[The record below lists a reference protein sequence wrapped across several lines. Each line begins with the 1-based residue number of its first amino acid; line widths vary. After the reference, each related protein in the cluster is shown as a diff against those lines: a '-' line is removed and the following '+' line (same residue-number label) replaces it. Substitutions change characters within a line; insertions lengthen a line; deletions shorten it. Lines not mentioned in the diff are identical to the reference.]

1 MKRLLLVLLS
11 SGLLFT
17 ACASPAP
24 PQTQSVQPPEQR
36 TPTALPTAAGQ
47 VATPTPEAGPPQR
60 SLALVEAVTL
70 APVAVGA
77 TQAEATVRGTLGD
90 ACTTLADV
98 TVRRQAQVFIIN
110 VFKERPANVVCAQII
125 STFERTVKLDL
136 TGLAAGDYVVVAN
149 DVNTTLT
156 ITDTT
161 PAPTATRIAPTPAP
175 TAAPVTP
182 VAPTPITAPPAEAQ
196 CTNKV
201 AFEADVTIP
210 DGTPMRQGERFI
222 KTWRVR
228 NAGTCTW
235 RGYALVFYSGDQM
248 SAPPTVPIPDVV
260 PPNTLVN
267 VSVELVAPTR
277 GGRQHSD
284 WQFQDA
290 AGRRFG
296 VGPTPTG
303 ALWAVIV
310 VNFSGQEVVSP
321 PAGQGA
327 GIVPTPAGC
336 GATGNPGFEAQT
348 LALINDARAANGLP
362 PYTLQGQLQQAAAG
376 HAQDMACNL
385 FIGHTGSNGTT
396 AKIRVANQ
404 GYANHNSATENVYA
418 GSGVTPD
425 IAFNW
430 WMNSEPHRSNILSQ
444 RATQIGVAYA
454 LSPRNGWGYYTL
466 VFARP

>member
-1 MKRLLLVLLS
+1 MKRKLFVLLLG
-11 SGLLFT
+11 SGLLFA
-17 ACASPAP
+17 ACASPTPA
-24 PQTQSVQPPEQR
+24 
-36 TPTALPTAAGQ
+36 PTASPTAVVQ
-47 VATPTPEAGPPQR
+47 IATPTPEAGPPQR
-60 SLALVEAVTL
+60 SLALVEAVTI
-70 APVAVGA
+70 APVAAGA
-77 TQAEATVRGTLGD
+77 AQAEATLRGTLGD
-90 ACTTLADV
+90 ACTTLAEV

-110 VFKERPANVVCAQII
+110 VFKERPTNAICAQVA
-125 STFERTVKLDL
+125 STFERTVTLDL
-136 TGLAAGDYVVVAN
+136 TGLAAGEYVVVAN
-149 DVNTTLT
+149 DVNATLT
-156 ITDTT
+156 LAGAATATPEPTATAAAPVTT
-161 PAPTATRIAPTPAP
+161 VAPTATA
-175 TAAPVTP
+175 AAPQ
-182 VAPTPITAPPAEAQ
+182 AEAS

-210 DGTPMRQGERFI
+210 DDTPMRQGERFT

-235 RGYALVFYSGDQM
+235 RGYSLVFYHGDQM

-260 PPNTLVN
+260 PPDTLVN

-277 GGRQHSD
+277 GGRQHSY

-290 AGRRFG
+290 AGQRFG

-303 ALWAVIV
+303 ALWAVIL

-321 PAGQGA
+321 PAGQGV
-327 GIVPTPAGC
+327 GIAPAPSGC
-336 GATGNPGFEAQT
+336 GTTGNAGFEAQV
-348 LALINDARAANGLP
+348 LALINEARAANGLP
-362 PYTLQGQLQQAAAG
+362 AYTLQGQLQQAATV

-385 FIGHTGSNGTT
+385 FIGHTGSSGTT

-430 WMNSEPHRSNILSQ
+430 WMNSEPHRRNILSQ
-444 RATQIGVAYA
+444 RATEIGVAYA

>member
-1 MKRLLLVLLS
+1 MKRKLSALLLS
-11 SGLLFT
+11 SGLLFA
-17 ACASPAP
+17 ACASPTP
-24 PQTQSVQPPEQR
+24 
-36 TPTALPTAAGQ
+36 TPTAPPTAVVQ

-60 SLALVEAVTL
+60 SLALVESVTL
-70 APVAVGA
+70 SPVAAGA

-90 ACTTLADV
+90 ACTTLAEV

-110 VFKERPANVVCAQII
+110 VFKERPANAICAQVI
-125 STFERTVKLDL
+125 STFERTVTLDL

-149 DVNTTLT
+149 DVNATLT
-156 ITDTT
+156 VAGAATAT
-161 PAPTATRIAPTPAP
+161 PEPTASGVAP
-175 TAAPVTP
+175 TAAPVTT
-182 VAPTPITAPPAEAQ
+182 VAPTATAAGPQAEAG
-196 CTNKV
+196 CTNRA
-201 AFEADVTIP
+201 AFDSDVTIP
-210 DGTPMRQGERFI
+210 DNTPMRQGERFT

-235 RGYALVFYSGDQM
+235 RNYSLVFYGGDQM

-260 PPNTLVN
+260 PPNALVN
-267 VSVELVAPTR
+267 VSVELVAPKR

-290 AGRRFG
+290 AGVRFG
-296 VGPTPTG
+296 VGPTPSG
-303 ALWAVIV
+303 ALWVIIL

-321 PAGQGA
+321 PAGQGV
-327 GIVPTPAGC
+327 GIAPAPAGC
-336 GATGNPGFEAQT
+336 GTTGNAGFEAQL
-348 LALINDARAANGLP
+348 LALINAARAANGLP
-362 PYTLQGQLQQAAAG
+362 AYTLQGQLQQAATV

-396 AKIRVANQ
+396 AKIRVANT

-430 WMNSEPHRSNILSQ
+430 WMNSEPHRNNILSQ
-444 RATQIGVAYA
+444 RATEIGVAYA

>member
-1 MKRLLLVLLS
+1 M
-11 SGLLFT
+11 LFA
-17 ACASPAP
+17 ACASPTP
-24 PQTQSVQPPEQR
+24 PP
-36 TPTALPTAAGQ
+36 PTAGVA
-47 VATPTPEAGPPQR
+47 VATLTAEAGPLQR
-60 SLALVEAVTL
+60 SLALVESLTL
-70 APVAVGA
+70 TPVAAGA
-77 TQAEATVRGTLGD
+77 LEAQVIVRGTLGD

-98 TVRRQAQVFIIN
+98 TVRRQAQVFLIN
-110 VFKERPANVVCAQII
+110 VFKERPANAVCAQVV
-125 STFERTVKLDL
+125 SAYERTVTLDL

-149 DVNTTLT
+149 DVNATLT
-156 ITDTT
+156 VSGQPT
-161 PAPTATRIAPTPAP
+161 PTEAAPTATPVAPTPTEAAP
-175 TAAPVTP
+175 TAAPV
-182 VAPTPITAPPAEAQ
+182 APTPTTAPTQPEAN
-196 CTNKV
+196 CTNKAV
-201 AFEADVTIP
+201 FEADVTIP
-210 DGTPMRQGERFI
+210 DDTPKRQGDRFL

-235 RGYALVFYSGDQM
+235 RGYSLAFYDGDQM

-260 PPNTLVN
+260 PPDTLVN

-296 VGPTPTG
+296 VGPAPTG
-303 ALWAVIV
+303 ALWAVII

-321 PAGQGA
+321 PAGQGV
-327 GIVPTPAGC
+327 GIAPAPAGC
-336 GATGNPGFEAQT
+336 GTTSNPGFEAQV
-348 LALINDARAANGLP
+348 LALVNDARAANGLP
-362 PYTLQGQLQQAAAG
+362 AYTLQGQLQQAATG

-385 FIGHTGSNGTT
+385 FIGHTGSTGTT

-418 GSGVTPD
+418 GSGVTPE

-454 LSPRNGWGYYTL
+454 LSPLNGWGYYTL

>member
-1 MKRLLLVLLS
+1 MKRLLFALLS
-11 SGLLFT
+11 SGLLFA
-17 ACASPAP
+17 ACANPTSA
-24 PQTQSVQPPEQR
+24 
-36 TPTALPTAAGQ
+36 PTALPTAVVQ
-47 VATPTPEAGPPQR
+47 VASPTPEAGPPQR
-60 SLALVEAVTL
+60 SLALVDSVTL
-70 APVAVGA
+70 APVAAGA
-77 TQAEATVRGTLGD
+77 TQAEAVVRGSLGD

-98 TVRRQAQVFIIN
+98 TVRRQAQVFLIN
-110 VFKERPANVVCAQII
+110 IFKERPANAVCAQVV
-125 STFERTVKLDL
+125 SNFERTVTLDL
-136 TGLAAGDYVVVAN
+136 TGLAAGEYVVVAN
-149 DVNTTLT
+149 DVNATLT
-156 ITDTT
+156 L
-161 PAPTATRIAPTPAP
+161 PASDSAATATPTKAAP
-175 TAAPVTP
+175 TAAPATT
-182 VAPTPITAPPAEAQ
+182 VAPTPTAAPTTAPPQAEAN
-196 CTNKV
+196 CINKV

-210 DGTPMRQGERFI
+210 DDTPKRQGERFT

-235 RGYALVFYSGDQM
+235 RGYSLVFYDGDQM

-260 PPNTLVN
+260 PPDTLVN

-284 WQFQDA
+284 WQIQDA
-290 AGRRFG
+290 AGRQFG
-296 VGPTPTG
+296 VGPAPTG

-321 PAGQGA
+321 PAGQGV
-327 GIVPTPAGC
+327 GIAPAPAGC

-396 AKIRVANQ
+396 AKIRAANT
-404 GYANHNSATENVYA
+404 GFANHNSATENVYA